1 MTMCAECSS
10 TYCYSRCPNAPEPK
24 IVHVCVKCGY
34 GIEEGDLFW
43 DSPEGKICKE
53 CVEDMSAEEILSPCG
68 ECLTEAEKEEM

>member
-43 DSPEGKICKE
+43 DSPEGKICKD
-53 CVEDMSAEEILSPCG
+53 CVEDMSAEELLSLYG
-68 ECLTEAEKEEM
+68 ECLTEAEQEEM